1 MLFFCFS
8 LTTKHKQSRV
18 LSLPHWISSF
28 LLALISARLL
38 FSRMLARLRHKDSS
52 DDFDMQ
58 VIGTFLSF
66 ASRGDRVG
74 LNQML
79 REGTS
84 PNVQDY
90 DKRTALH
97 LAASEGHAPIVEL
110 LLHYN
115 ANVNLEDRW
124 KKTVSIYLGFKSS
137 IDFEFFNT

>member
-1 MLFFCFS
+1 
-8 LTTKHKQSRV
+8 
-18 LSLPHWISSF
+18 
-28 LLALISARLL
+28 
-38 FSRMLARLRHKDSS
+38 MLARLRHKDPS

-58 VIGTFLSF
+58 LIGTFLSF

-97 LAASEGHAPIVEL
+97 LAASEGHASIVEL
-110 LLHYN
+110 LLHYS

-124 KKTVSIYLGFKSS
+124 QKTVSIYFGFESLTIPNFFS
-137 IDFEFFNT
+137 ISNLYGVIFPSFFTNVFDGENLYFVASVYESI

>member
-1 MLFFCFS
+1 
-8 LTTKHKQSRV
+8 
-18 LSLPHWISSF
+18 
-28 LLALISARLL
+28 
-38 FSRMLARLRHKDSS
+38 MLARLRHKDPS

-58 VIGTFLSF
+58 LIGTFLSF

-97 LAASEGHAPIVEL
+97 LAASEGHASIVEL
-110 LLHYN
+110 LLHYS

-124 KKTVSIYLGFKSS
+124 QKTVSIYFGFESLS
-137 IDFEFFNT
+137 IPNFFLLVIFMELYFLHFCLTSLTEKICIL

>member
-1 MLFFCFS
+1 
-8 LTTKHKQSRV
+8 
-18 LSLPHWISSF
+18 
-28 LLALISARLL
+28 
-38 FSRMLARLRHKDSS
+38 MLARLRHKDPS

-58 VIGTFLSF
+58 LIGTFLSF

-97 LAASEGHAPIVEL
+97 LAASEGHASIVEL
-110 LLHYN
+110 LLHYS

-124 KKTVSIYLGFKSS
+124 QKTVSIYFGFESLT
-137 IDFEFFNT
+137 IPNFFLLVIFMELYFLHFLLTYLTEKICIL

>member
-1 MLFFCFS
+1 
-8 LTTKHKQSRV
+8 
-18 LSLPHWISSF
+18 
-28 LLALISARLL
+28 
-38 FSRMLARLRHKDSS
+38 MLARLRHKDPS

-58 VIGTFLSF
+58 LIGTFLSF

-97 LAASEGHAPIVEL
+97 LAASEGHASIVEL
-110 LLHYN
+110 LLHYS

-124 KKTVSIYLGFKSS
+124 QKTVSIYFGFESLT
-137 IDFEFFNT
+137 IPNFFLLVIFMELYFLHFLLTSLTEKICIL

>member
-1 MLFFCFS
+1 
-8 LTTKHKQSRV
+8 
-18 LSLPHWISSF
+18 
-28 LLALISARLL
+28 
-38 FSRMLARLRHKDSS
+38 MLARLRHKDSS

-97 LAASEGHAPIVEL
+97 LAASEGHASIVEL

-115 ANVNLEDRW
+115 ADVNLEDRW
-124 KKTVSIYLGFKSS
+124 KKTVSLYFVFENFHSS
-137 IDFEFFNT
+137 IFFSLVVFVQFQFSSYFSVP

>member
-1 MLFFCFS
+1 
-8 LTTKHKQSRV
+8 
-18 LSLPHWISSF
+18 
-28 LLALISARLL
+28 
-38 FSRMLARLRHKDSS
+38 MLARLRHKDPS

-58 VIGTFLSF
+58 LIGTFLSF

-97 LAASEGHAPIVEL
+97 LAASEGHASIVEL
-110 LLHYN
+110 LLHYS

-124 KKTVSIYLGFKSS
+124 QKTVSIYFGFESLS
-137 IDFEFFNT
+137 IPNFFLLVIFMELYFLHFLLTSLTEKICIL

>member
-1 MLFFCFS
+1 
-8 LTTKHKQSRV
+8 
-18 LSLPHWISSF
+18 
-28 LLALISARLL
+28 
-38 FSRMLARLRHKDSS
+38 MLARLRHKDPS

-58 VIGTFLSF
+58 LIGTFLSF

-97 LAASEGHAPIVEL
+97 LAASEGHASIVEL
-110 LLHYN
+110 LLHYS

-124 KKTVSIYLGFKSS
+124 QKTVSIYFGFESLT
-137 IDFEFFNT
+137 IPNFFLLVIFMELYFLHFCLTSLTEKICIL